1 MNGIHLPVETFVRLK
16 LPNAIVAGRIRHCAR
31 EQIRRH
37 RHDDGFLAI
46 VLEGRYIEAG
56 DTGQHGVGPGDVIFH
71 RRWENHLNEV
81 GPSGSSVLV
90 LPIDSGWA
98 GGVRGV
104 VADPEAI
111 AKLAE
116 RDTRAAL
123 DLVRQTI
130 VDRAVVD
137 LDWPALLATRL
148 RRHLDTDLKAWA
160 HEMGL
165 HPGSLSR
172 GFRQAFGTTPAA
184 YRLAQKTRRALALIE
199 DRSLKLTTVAANS
212 GFADQPHMVRSV
224 REATGRIPSA
234 LRRLTTTTL

>member
-1 MNGIHLPVETFVRLK
+1 MNRIHLKAETFVRLES
-16 LPNAIVAGRIRHCAR
+16 PNAIVAGRIHHCAR
-31 EQIRRH
+31 QQIHRH
-37 RHDDGFLAI
+37 RHDAGFLAI
-46 VLEGRYIEAG
+46 VLEGRYVEAG
-56 DTGQHGVGPGDVIFH
+56 DTGQHLVGPGDVICH

-81 GPSGSSVLV
+81 GPSGASVLV
-90 LPIDSGWA
+90 LPVDNGWA

-123 DLVRQTI
+123 YLVRQTI

-148 RRHLDTDLKAWA
+148 RRHPDTDLKAWA
-160 HEMGL
+160 NEMGL

-172 GFRQAFGTTPAA
+172 GFRQVFGTTPAA

-199 DRSLKLTTVAANS
+199 DRSLKFATVAADS

-224 REATGRIPSA
+224 RQATGFLPSA
-234 LRRLTTTTL
+234 LRRLTSATL